1 LTRRVDWFSSGQLQ
15 GQILNVTGPPHSV
28 GSGVLTRPKALGLA
42 AGHGPKML
50 GPGGGRTQLGV
61 GSWW

>member
-1 LTRRVDWFSSGQLQ
+1 
-15 GQILNVTGPPHSV
+15 
-28 GSGVLTRPKALGLA
+28 LGLA

-50 GPGGGRTQLGV
+50 GPSGGRTQLGV

>member
-1 LTRRVDWFSSGQLQ
+1 
-15 GQILNVTGPPHSV
+15 VTGPPHSV
-28 GSGVLTRPKALGLA
+28 GSGILTRPKALGPA